1 MVVGGQSVGGQEMES
16 RESFRVK
23 RARVR
28 YMDMQVTPKSFH
40 VWAYVLVL
48 TKADLHQT
56 DGYGDHIIYYPNQ
69 DNFESGRGTHDNY
82 ARTKV

>member
-28 YMDMQVTPKSFH
+28 YMDM
-40 VWAYVLVL
+40 
-48 TKADLHQT
+48 
-56 DGYGDHIIYYPNQ
+56 
-69 DNFESGRGTHDNY
+69 
-82 ARTKV
+82 